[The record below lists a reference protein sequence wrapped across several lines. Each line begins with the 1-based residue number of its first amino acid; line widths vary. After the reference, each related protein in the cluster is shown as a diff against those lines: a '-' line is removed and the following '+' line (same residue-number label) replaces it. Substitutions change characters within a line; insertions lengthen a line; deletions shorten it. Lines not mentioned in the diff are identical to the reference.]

1 MASPSPV
8 FTTFLTRSGRK
19 SQETLSKTWSVNMAK
34 FICEV
39 ITKGCRLLREKTQ
52 ETPAVSH
59 AHSLRSFESAEF
71 AEEKPQR

>member
-52 ETPAVSH
+52 ETPEICLVMY
-59 AHSLRSFESAEF
+59 SLSFA
-71 AEEKPQR
+71 PGRIQQ

>member
-52 ETPAVSH
+52 ETPVYMVNLC
-59 AHSLRSFESAEF
+59 SLFYAEGT
-71 AEEKPQR
+71 